1 MKIMYLEFI
10 LTIHTIM
17 VCIYVYN
24 YVNEQNR
31 RERLYQEISIIL
43 INRIQEYIKHNIG
56 TKEDILN
63 MIRFGII
70 STSK

>member
-1 MKIMYLEFI
+1 MYLEFI